1 MEWFRLNNLFNLRGK
16 VAVIT
21 GASGGIGSVFSKEL
35 SQQGVKIVLNGRNEN
50 KLAQLV
56 TEINNS
62 GGNAVAVAGDVT
74 KEDDADKVLKACLD
88 KFDAVDILVNCA
100 GVILRI
106 PTEEFP
112 VEQWEQVMDVNV
124 KGTFLMCKIIGRE
137 MIKKKNGRIINL
149 GSVRGGFGY
158 RGGYSAYCPSKG
170 AIHLL
175 TKTLAVEWAK
185 HGILVNCIAPTFVK
199 TELTKEV
206 LNNRQFYEELI
217 KDIPLGRIA
226 MPEDLI
232 GPLVFFA
239 SDASN
244 FVTGQILYV
253 DGGVT
258 AE

>member
-1 MEWFRLNNLFNLRGK
+1 LDNLFNLQGK

-35 SQQGVKIVLNGRNEN
+35 ARRGVKIVLSGRNKK
-50 KLAQLV
+50 KLDKLV
-56 TEINNS
+56 NEIEKT

-74 KEDDADKVLKACLD
+74 KEEDAKRILKVCLD
-88 KFDAVDILVNCA
+88 SFGTVDILVNCA

-112 VEQWEQVMDVNV
+112 VEKWEYVMDVNV

-137 MIKKKNGRIINL
+137 MIKRKSGKIINI
-149 GSVRGGFGY
+149 GSVRGGFGC

-170 AIHLL
+170 AVHLL

-185 HGILVNCIAPTFVK
+185 YGIFVNCIAPTFIK
-199 TELTKEV
+199 TELTAEV
-206 LNNRQFYEELI
+206 LNDRHFYQELI
-217 KDIPLGRIA
+217 RDIPLGRIA

-253 DGGVT
+253 DGGIT

>member
-1 MEWFRLNNLFNLRGK
+1 
-16 VAVIT
+16 
-21 GASGGIGSVFSKEL
+21 
-35 SQQGVKIVLNGRNEN
+35 
-50 KLAQLV
+50 
-56 TEINNS
+56 
-62 GGNAVAVAGDVT
+62 
-74 KEDDADKVLKACLD
+74 
-88 KFDAVDILVNCA
+88 
-100 GVILRI
+100 
-106 PTEEFP
+106 
-112 VEQWEQVMDVNV
+112 MDVNV
-124 KGTFLMCKIIGRE
+124 KGTFLMCKIIGRD
-137 MIKKKNGRIINL
+137 MIKNKSGRIINI

-185 HGILVNCIAPTFVK
+185 HGVLVNCIAPTFVE

-206 LNNRQFYEELI
+206 LNNRQFYQELI